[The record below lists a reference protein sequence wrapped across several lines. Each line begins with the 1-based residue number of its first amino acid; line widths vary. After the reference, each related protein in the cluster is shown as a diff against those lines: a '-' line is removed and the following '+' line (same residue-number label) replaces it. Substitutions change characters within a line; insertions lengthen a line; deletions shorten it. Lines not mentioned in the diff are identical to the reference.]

1 MNETRLILKQP
12 NGWFAAGREMNEA
25 LAILSDGA
33 FKLYAYLC
41 LNADRR
47 TAQFRFRAAELA
59 HATGKSVRSI
69 TTYLEELREAEVCLI
84 DRASNQHEF
93 GRIEVRDRFWP
104 YEKPAVMAQTPE
116 QDTYVAKVRALFLE
130 KACVQSVF
138 SAADHKLAV
147 EWYRNGVSL
156 DLLARAILLGAA
168 RKYVALFNHSTALP
182 IVSLQYFA
190 GVLDDVEKLEESL
203 DYWRYLAMRV
213 KKMEAQWR
221 AQANLAAA
229 RPVSGS
235 LEEKE
240 TK

>member
-1 MNETRLILKQP
+1 
-12 NGWFAAGREMNEA
+12 
-25 LAILSDGA
+25 
-33 FKLYAYLC
+33 
-41 LNADRR
+41 
-47 TAQFRFRAAELA
+47 
-59 HATGKSVRSI
+59 
-69 TTYLEELREAEVCLI
+69 
-84 DRASNQHEF
+84 
-93 GRIEVRDRFWP
+93 
-104 YEKPAVMAQTPE
+104 
-116 QDTYVAKVRALFLE
+116 
-130 KACVQSVF
+130 
-138 SAADHKLAV
+138 
-147 EWYRNGVSL
+147 
-156 DLLARAILLGAA
+156 
-168 RKYVALFNHSTALP
+168 VALFNHSTALP